1 MKHQNF
7 IDRDKL
13 YGMLDNNAP
22 NESSLLV
29 NNAIPKQILPL
40 IGFKVF

>member
-13 YGMLDNNAP
+13 YGMIDQPAP
-22 NESSLLV
+22 TDSE
-29 NNAIPKQILPL
+29 
-40 IGFKVF
+40 IGRAHV